1 MKIRD
6 RDSINLIAVV
16 APREKGDDYNKIMP
30 IVIRAIDR
38 VEYTSPGKPFCFL
51 HNGITSG
58 SLAHVME
65 AVNKIQA
72 PLANRG
78 RSISMKKMPLDI
90 EMYGHSSE
98 TRWINES
105 LEMKP
110 ELMLVVDD
118 GKPLAKSAIRS
129 AKDKGVPVLTI
140 EIAPPKI
147 KERLYGV

>member
-1 MKIRD
+1 MKIKD
-6 RDSINLIAVV
+6 RDSLNLIIVV
-16 APREKGDDYNKIMP
+16 APKEKGDDYNKIMP
-30 IVIRAIDR
+30 MVIRAIDR
-38 VEYTSPGKPFCFL
+38 VEYASPGKPFWFL
-51 HNGITSG
+51 HNGVTSG

-78 RSISMKKMPLDI
+78 RVVSMRKMPLDI
-90 EMYGHSSE
+90 EMYGHTAE
-98 TRWINES
+98 IRWVNES
-105 LEMKP
+105 LELKP

-118 GKPLAKSAIRS
+118 GKPLARNAIRA
-129 AKDKGVPVLTI
+129 AKEKGVELLTI